1 MTKFLPGWIRNN
13 FRSATGQPVKNQDM
27 IVHLLALLNQRGKEN
42 SVRFVHVRA
51 HRGEV
56 GNEGA
61 DVGIVCFTLAVNQLT
76 VMFFRRCWP
85 TRERRD
91 QPSLT
96 ERTGS
101 PWKMQIDLRLS
112 NNRRP
117 REQDS
122 MHSQSKRTRNLRRP
136 ILYKGRRPQSRY

>member
-27 IVHLLALLNQRGKEN
+27 IVHLLALLNQRGKDN

-61 DVGIVCFTLAVNQLT
+61 DVSIFSRQSTVNELIDRSTL
-76 VMFFRRCWP
+76 
-85 TRERRD
+85 
-91 QPSLT
+91 
-96 ERTGS
+96 
-101 PWKMQIDLRLS
+101 
-112 NNRRP
+112 
-117 REQDS
+117 
-122 MHSQSKRTRNLRRP
+122 
-136 ILYKGRRPQSRY
+136 